1 MNNEIKTTPLFK
13 TIKSIIDEADVEGLL
28 SSGAPEDEY
37 DNESAT
43 ITVQL
48 RPDMT
53 MPQIAVTVKD
63 VMNRSFGENRTT
75 EDFFGIAL
83 EIYENFGELID
94 LSSGKPE
101 FKTCIRQD
109 DDSLADPDRFF
120 CMTPGEVIDSMFA
133 ETKQDGTYW
142 GFEPYHD
149 THEPKL
155 LKYTL
160 RWNEADRDYARA
172 NVEKLLHAL
181 RRSAEEGFI
190 PSSLEKYLFP
200 YKLDYSFLLKTGL
213 LDEADPKSPWFAE
226 LCKDLLD
233 EIEEKIEFE
242 EECSEAESMAFDL
255 YVKAL
260 HKAADERVGAGLYSY
275 ELVQF
280 ARRYHRLI
288 QLGAPRII
296 INNEA
301 GQLAQAYVYHKYGEF
316 GAL

>member
-1 MNNEIKTTPLFK
+1 MNDAIKTTPLFK

-83 EIYENFGELID
+83 EIYENYGELID

-101 FKTCIRQD
+101 FKTCFKKD
-109 DDSLADPDRFF
+109 DDSLPDPDRFF

-133 ETKQDGTYW
+133 ETKPDGTYW

-149 THEPKL
+149 THESEL

-160 RWNEADRDYARA
+160 RWSEADRDDARS
-172 NVEKLLHAL
+172 NVEKLLHTL

-200 YKLDYSFLLKTGL
+200 YQLDYSFLSGTGL
-213 LDEADPKSPWFAE
+213 LDDADPNSPCFTG
-226 LCKDLLD
+226 LCEDLID
-233 EIEEKIEFE
+233 EIEEKIEYD
-242 EECSEAESMAFDL
+242 EECSEAESKAFDL

-260 HKAADERVGAGLYSY
+260 HKAADERIGAGLYSY
-275 ELVQF
+275 ELVQC

-296 INNEA
+296 ISNEA